1 MLALWPHDLES
12 LEAINQDHVIRE
24 LVLRM
29 AGLARGGRLDG
40 FIAAVRGDGELDSD
54 TKQFVLEL
62 AGDETFLL
70 AVEDYLYSCRHLH

>member
-12 LEAINQDHVIRE
+12 LEAINQDQVIRE

-54 TKQFVLEL
+54 TKEFVLEL
-62 AGDETFLL
+62 ADDEAFLL
-70 AVEDYLYSCRHLH
+70 AVEDYLYSCRILH